1 MKKRVVY
8 VFLVLMICFIFVYIY
23 SGLSN
28 VQKMKVTII
37 SSGELIEKIEN
48 RDNFTA
54 YFFQTG
60 CSGCDKVAPIINEY
74 IENTNI
80 PIYAVNLETA
90 EYPAYLLEVLKIQ
103 SSPTIITFS
112 SGKEIGRLS
121 TVFSLAELEECI
133 SGGKVK

>member
-48 RDNFTA
+48 R
-54 YFFQTG
+54 G
-60 CSGCDKVAPIINEY
+60 EC
-74 IENTNI
+74 
-80 PIYAVNLETA
+80 
-90 EYPAYLLEVLKIQ
+90 KIKCV
-103 SSPTIITFS
+103 SY
-112 SGKEIGRLS
+112 R
-121 TVFSLAELEECI
+121 
-133 SGGKVK
+133 